1 MILHFNFFTIFIVLS
16 FENESKITIS
26 FDIFFAFLMVFLIIF
41 SELNVKIIT
50 TIFFFVHKNNKDYSP
65 LYLKIT

>member
-1 MILHFNFFTIFIVLS
+1 MVLS

-26 FDIFFAFLMVFLIIF
+26 FDIFFAFLIVFLIIF
-41 SELNVKIIT
+41 SELNVKITT
-50 TIFFFVHKNNKDYSP
+50 TIFFFVHKNIKDYSP